1 VAQHTRR
8 YKFVRWMKRL
18 NLLKNVDDRTENG
31 IKQQKIA
38 TYVYLIL
45 LTGMIAFAP
54 YRFCGEKSKNFP

>member
-1 VAQHTRR
+1 MAQHTRR

-45 LTGMIAFAP
+45 LIGMIAFAP
-54 YRFCGEKSKNFP
+54 YL